1 MVVSARRTHHQPD
14 DADDY
19 AKYNPPATSRK
30 FAPHPPT
37 PTSLTLPPHP
47 IKPHSS
53 LIFPTSRRERAKERK
68 KKTQTEEKV
77 FVCVSVHA
85 RACVRVEDARHAP
98 CSQRLL
104 VADYG
109 VIYSSRFNCN
119 IAAYPTPAVIS
130 LHLHHYPPHHS
141 AWWRLQRACF

>member
-37 PTSLTLPPHP
+37 PTSLTPRP
-47 IKPHSS
+47 IPSN
-53 LIFPTSRRERAKERK
+53 PTRLLFSPLRGANERK
-68 KKTQTEEKV
+68 KKKRKKTEEKV

-119 IAAYPTPAVIS
+119 IAAYPPPAVIS
-130 LHLHHYPPHHS
+130 LHLHHFPPHHS
-141 AWWRLQRACF
+141 ARWRLQRACF